1 MAKKTLDMFASAPKA
16 PAVAETKKGKKDKE
30 QVQLGKDLDVLCA
43 ASAVAKSLEGV
54 QKVYD
59 AKVKEVMTRMFTH
72 LGVEANGRPSNFEGA
87 GATSTASCQLK
98 KSSSVLS
105 TENADKLKEKGIS
118 LEEKVVREEA
128 YLFNS
133 AILADPV
140 LRKKVSD
147 ALSKIDF
154 GGVSPIIHQEK
165 EVKMIVAED
174 SIDQL
179 FKLAETEDDVKEL
192 LPMVSVLSI
201 TPKFSGTLTEAVTML
216 ETVGVKLAG
225 DEKEKV

>member
-1 MAKKTLDMFASAPKA
+1 MAKKILDMFASAPKA
-16 PAVAETKKGKKDKE
+16 TPLAETKSKKDKE
-30 QVQLGKDLDVLCA
+30 QVQIGNDLDVLSA
-43 ASAVAKSLEGV
+43 AAAVVKSLEAT
-54 QKVYD
+54 KTVYD

-87 GATSTASCQLK
+87 GTMSTASCQLK

-105 TENADKLKEKGIS
+105 EDAATKLAERGIS
-118 LEEKVVREEA
+118 LDEKVVREEA
-128 YLFNS
+128 YLFNP

-154 GGVSPIIHQEK
+154 GGVAPIIHQEK
-165 EVKMIVAED
+165 ESKKIVAED

-179 FKLAETEDDVKEL
+179 FKLAETEEDVKEL

-201 TPKFSGTLTEAVTML
+201 TPKFNGTLTQAMAML
-216 ETVGVKLAG
+216 ETAGVKL
-225 DEKEKV
+225 ESEVKK